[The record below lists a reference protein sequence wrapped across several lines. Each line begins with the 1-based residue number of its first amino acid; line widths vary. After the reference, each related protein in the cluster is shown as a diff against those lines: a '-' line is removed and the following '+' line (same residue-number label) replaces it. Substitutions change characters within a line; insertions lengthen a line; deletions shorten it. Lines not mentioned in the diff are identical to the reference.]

1 MSDFQTI
8 LRLARRSLLVL
19 GGSLLVA
26 LAAYLASGYFKDRL
40 QTQLTTVQQTVNA
53 QQATLSEKQTDL
65 ANLQTEIDRF
75 NQLRQAGLV
84 GTPDR
89 EGWTEQ
95 LVASRVRLALPP
107 TLLYTLQPPQPLAQQ
122 DSAVAPVTAN
132 VDADSTNAVAVG
144 PQFHDLDVTLT
155 DIQEEELLAL
165 LRDYRAHVKG
175 HFRVNL
181 CTLSTPTPTGLS
193 ARCTLRFFT
202 LPDAQ
207 PTPDLS

>member
-1 MSDFQTI
+1 M
-8 LRLARRSLLVL
+8 
-19 GGSLLVA
+19 
-26 LAAYLASGYFKDRL
+26 
-40 QTQLTTVQQTVNA
+40 
-53 QQATLSEKQTDL
+53 
-65 ANLQTEIDRF
+65 
-75 NQLRQAGLV
+75 
-84 GTPDR
+84 
-89 EGWTEQ
+89 
-95 LVASRVRLALPP
+95 ASRVRLALPP
-107 TLLYTLQPPQPLAQQ
+107 TLLYTLHPPQPLAQQ

>member
-75 NQLRQAGLV
+75 NQLRQAGGKSACAAASAGMQSANAV
-84 GTPDR
+84 TSRWRNCASPGTP
-89 EGWTEQ
+89 
-95 LVASRVRLALPP
+95 LLACAKP
-107 TLLYTLQPPQPLAQQ
+107 AAK
-122 DSAVAPVTAN
+122 SAVVMATCA
-132 VDADSTNAVAVG
+132 
-144 PQFHDLDVTLT
+144 
-155 DIQEEELLAL
+155 
-165 LRDYRAHVKG
+165 
-175 HFRVNL
+175 
-181 CTLSTPTPTGLS
+181 S
-193 ARCTLRFFT
+193 A
-202 LPDAQ
+202 
-207 PTPDLS
+207 SVM

>member
-26 LAAYLASGYFKDRL
+26 LATYLASGYFKDRL
-40 QTQLTTVQQTVNA
+40 QTQLTTAQQTANT
-53 QQATLSEKQTDL
+53 QQASLSEKQTDL

-75 NQLRQAGLV
+75 NQLRQEGLV
-84 GTPDR
+84 GAPDR

-95 LVASRVRLALPP
+95 LVASRVRLGLPP

-122 DSAVAPVTAN
+122 DSAIAPSAAN
-132 VDADSTNAVAVG
+132 VDGTAAVAVG
-144 PQFHDLDVTLT
+144 PQFHDLDLAMT

-202 LPDAQ
+202 LPDAK
-207 PTPDLS
+207 PAPGLP